1 MQSAKECQS
10 NDIDNQH
17 YPVVKCIL
25 RSRDFAGI
33 DRDFSRL
40 ERFEQGI
47 VEQSH
52 TKDRYRLEYIYLVQ
66 KFSLLETD
74 SSKIG
79 EILLVSLK
87 EFSER
92 SMCYLWYWR
101 YWKSLGCQH

>member
-52 TKDRYRLEYIYLVQ
+52 TKDRYRLFRNIYTWYRN
-66 KFSLLETD
+66 SLFLKQTQVRLER
-74 SSKIG
+74 
-79 EILLVSLK
+79 
-87 EFSER
+87 FF
-92 SMCYLWYWR
+92 
-101 YWKSLGCQH
+101 